1 MLANPMPAN
10 SLHTPPFTSYSA
22 ARDWLFAQ
30 TRGDAPRHVGRMQAL
45 IAQLGLASPT
55 NVVHVVGTNGKGS
68 VSAMLA
74 TAYTAAGVRTGRFLS
89 PHIED
94 FRERVAVDGRWISE
108 AEVLGFVNALPRP
121 LDTQPAFFE
130 LTLAL
135 ALHHFARERAEWAV
149 VEAGVGGRHDA
160 TRALLNVRSVLITNI
175 GRDHLDT
182 LGPTLREV
190 AYDKADAIRPG
201 VPTLTAAEGEALTII
216 TEVAARRR
224 SPLFFSTPQSPLF
237 ALPAG
242 VPETPPTR
250 ARNQRLVAAAL
261 RLQGLPEGAICRG
274 LSVSLPARS
283 ERFQIAGREVILDGA
298 HNPAAACALLE
309 HTRAP
314 FVLLFGALPKK
325 LGAETLS
332 VLAPH
337 AQTTILTDA
346 APGAASTLERAGLT
360 FIPNPLE
367 ALNEAL
373 AHLGDAQQLVI
384 AGSFYLAGQLRPRLL
399 ELSSSLP
406 KAPSSEVG

>member
-1 MLANPMPAN
+1 MLRDSM
-10 SLHTPPFTSYSA
+10 TTTSTYQSTLE
-22 ARDWLFAQ
+22 WLFAQ
-30 TRGDAPRHVGRMQAL
+30 TRGGAPRHVGRMQAL
-45 IAQLGLASPT
+45 MTQLGLASPP

-74 TAYTAAGVRTGRFLS
+74 AAHTAAGVRTGRFLS
-89 PHIED
+89 PHIEE
-94 FRERVAVDGRWISE
+94 FRERVAVDGRWIGK
-108 AEVLGFVNALPRP
+108 AEVLEFVNTLPCP
-121 LDTQPAFFE
+121 LDPQPAFFE

-135 ALHHFARERAEWAV
+135 ALHHFARAGTEWAV
-149 VEAGVGGRHDA
+149 VEAGVGARHDA
-160 TRALLNVRSVLITNI
+160 TRALSNVRSVLITNV

-201 VPTLTAAEGEALTII
+201 VPTLTAVEGEALTII

-237 ALPAG
+237 ALPVE
-242 VPETPPTR
+242 VPEAPPTY

-274 LSVSLPARS
+274 LSASLPART
-283 ERFQIAGREVILDGA
+283 ERFRIAGREVILDGA
-298 HNPAAACALLE
+298 HNPAAASALLE
-309 HTRAP
+309 HTRPP

-346 APGAASTLERAGLT
+346 APGAASTLGRARLT
-360 FIPNPLE
+360 FVPNALE

-373 AHLGDAQQLVI
+373 ARLGDAQQLVI
-384 AGSFYLAGQLRPRLL
+384 AGSFYLAGELRPRLL
-399 ELSSSLP
+399 ELSSNLP
-406 KAPSSEVG
+406 KTPSSEVG